1 MFFGLFQGGDNGLRG
16 LVGVPQTDGQTDQQG
31 LGQTDGFAVHKK
43 DVVYIGQIGAQM
55 SGLAGAGQ
63 LAGKED
69 ADDSVACLGSLPE
82 IGLEQ
87 LGAGL
92 AGGGQLAALGQAG
105 IIFAGGQVHTVPDD
119 GAVLKGN
126 VEGDY
131 GNTQQLRFSRQDVR
145 CRIGENADHK
155 AKPP

>member
-1 MFFGLFQGGDNGLRG
+1 PAAGHSHGSGQAAALAQILQIVDDGHQVQVFFGLFQGGDNGLRG

-43 DVVYIGQIGAQM
+43 DVVYIGQIGTQM

-105 IIFAGGQVHTVPDD
+105 I
-119 GAVLKGN
+119 
-126 VEGDY
+126 
-131 GNTQQLRFSRQDVR
+131 
-145 CRIGENADHK
+145 
-155 AKPP
+155 